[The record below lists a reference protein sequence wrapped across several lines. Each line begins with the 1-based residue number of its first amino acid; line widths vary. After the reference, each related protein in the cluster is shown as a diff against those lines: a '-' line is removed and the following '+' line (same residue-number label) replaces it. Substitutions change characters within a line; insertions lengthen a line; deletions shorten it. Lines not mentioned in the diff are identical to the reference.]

1 MFVFQ
6 ARMFHKWLILL
17 AVPLL
22 FEFVVGATLIYL
34 QRYYGEAVQ
43 AEAERKAIIYHTNQL
58 WYDTVWIIT
67 NSASAA
73 FLGHKPD
80 SLSKDIS
87 AHEYW
92 MLRQMIAGER
102 QQVERL
108 DNIKMCRDRI
118 SNLCGMLRPYRSEG
132 GSLGQILAMKSNLK
146 TGRRI
151 VEENV
156 VVGGLIR

>member
-1 MFVFQ
+1 MESATNCRRPETEYTMFVFQ

-58 WYDTVWIIT
+58 WYDTMWIIT

-80 SLSKDIS
+80 NAAEDNS
-87 AHEYW
+87 AQVYEV
-92 MLRQMIAGER
+92 LKGMIAGDR
-102 QQVERL
+102 Q
-108 DNIKMCRDRI
+108 
-118 SNLCGMLRPYRSEG
+118 
-132 GSLGQILAMKSNLK
+132 
-146 TGRRI
+146 
-151 VEENV
+151 
-156 VVGGLIR
+156 